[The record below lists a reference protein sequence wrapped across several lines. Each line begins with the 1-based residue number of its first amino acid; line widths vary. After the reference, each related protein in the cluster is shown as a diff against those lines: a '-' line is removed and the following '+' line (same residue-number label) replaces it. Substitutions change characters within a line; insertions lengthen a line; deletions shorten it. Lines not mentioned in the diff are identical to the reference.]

1 MGTLNLT
8 LSQKQIQLRNQIIAK
23 NVTNISVLGST
34 QSGKTFDICYSIIEY
49 AERLYKFA
57 PDEKFNGGII
67 GWTTDTIKR
76 NIYDVIVDFFKQLG
90 IAYISKFNQM
100 ERYIEIY
107 NIRFYFF
114 GFNTYLSFNKILG
127 APLIFVWIDE
137 AARIYSQLQLQATF
151 DEIPGRQ
158 ISYVGHPYKKTIHS
172 FNVEGGENHPYKIK
186 YIDNSDAVKF
196 VFFPYDNPKIKTKEQ
211 IAEVIKTFPPGPLR
225 QQKIFNKWVVAEGK
239 VFNKI
244 NIIDS
249 LKDITIREIGVGV
262 DYGSVNATTFV
273 PIALAYHRVMQ
284 EWILIRLPI
293 YYHDSNKLGTKP
305 TTEFF
310 SKQLRLFLVYLKSIY
325 LNIPIYDLTV
335 DSEATHF
342 VNRLIN
348 DNIKCTA
355 IDKPPGSVDEGVQLM
370 QSLFDKDY
378 LYVLKGNS
386 IEVIYDNNHIQFSGK
401 DDGYL
406 EYQNYQYD
414 KIRSIR
420 EGINCYKKEY
430 DHSVDATRYIL
441 RKWVEKGK
449 CPLV

>member
-1 MGTLNLT
+1 MQILDLT
-8 LSQKQIQLRNQIIAK
+8 VSKKQNQLRSQIIAQ
-23 NVTNISVLGST
+23 NVTKISVLGST
-34 QSGKTFDICYSIIEY
+34 QSGKTFIICLSCIEY
-49 AERLYKFA
+49 AEELYKYA
-57 PDEKFNGGII
+57 PAEKFNGAII
-67 GWTTDTIKR
+67 GWTTDTLKR
-76 NIYDVIVDFFKQLG
+76 NIYDVIIDFLDVLG
-90 IAYISKFNQM
+90 IAYKTKYSQM

-114 GFNTYLSFNKILG
+114 GFNNYLSFNKILG

-137 AARIYSQLQLQATF
+137 SVRIYSQLQLQATF

-186 YIDNSDAVKF
+186 YIDNSNAVKF
-196 VFFPYDNPKIKTKEQ
+196 IFYPYDNPKIKTKEQ
-211 IAEVIKTFPPGPLR
+211 IIEVIETFPAGPLR
-225 QQKIFNKWVVAEGK
+225 MQKIFNLWVVAEGK

-244 NIIDS
+244 NIIDD
-249 LKDITIREIGVGV
+249 LKDIVIREIGVGV

-273 PIALAYHRVMQ
+273 PIALAYHRVMRR
-284 EWILIRLPI
+284 WILIRLPI
-293 YYHDSNKLGTKP
+293 YYHNSNKLSTIP

-325 LNIPIYDLTV
+325 INIPIYDLTV
-335 DSEATHF
+335 DSEAKHF
-342 VNRLIN
+342 INRLLN
-348 DNIKCTA
+348 DNIPC
-355 IDKPPGSVDEGVQLM
+355 IPVDKPAGSVDEGVQLM
-370 QSLFDKDY
+370 QSLFEKDY
-378 LYVLKGNS
+378 LFVLKGNS
-386 IEVIYDNNHIQFSGK
+386 IEIIYDNNHIHFSGK
-401 DDGYL
+401 DEGYL

-414 KIRSIR
+414 KIRSIK

-441 RKWVEKGK
+441 RIWRKKDK

>member
-1 MGTLNLT
+1 MQILDLT
-8 LSQKQIQLRNQIIAK
+8 VSKKQNQLRSQIIAQ
-23 NVTNISVLGST
+23 NVTKISVLGST
-34 QSGKTFDICYSIIEY
+34 QSGKTFIICLSCIEY
-49 AERLYKFA
+49 AEELYKYA
-57 PDEKFNGGII
+57 PAEKFNGAII
-67 GWTTDTIKR
+67 GWTTDTLKR
-76 NIYDVIVDFFKQLG
+76 NIYDVIIDFLDVLG
-90 IAYISKFNQM
+90 IAYKTKYSQM

-114 GFNTYLSFNKILG
+114 GFNNYLSFNKILG

-137 AARIYSQLQLQATF
+137 SARIYSQLQLQATF

-186 YIDNSDAVKF
+186 YIDNSNAVKF
-196 VFFPYDNPKIKTKEQ
+196 IFYPYDNPKIKTKEQ
-211 IAEVIKTFPPGPLR
+211 IIEVIETFPAGPLR
-225 QQKIFNKWVVAEGK
+225 MQKIFNLWVVAEGK

-244 NIIDS
+244 NIIDD
-249 LKDITIREIGVGV
+249 LKDIVIREIGVGV

-273 PIALAYHRVMQ
+273 PIALAYHRVMRR
-284 EWILIRLPI
+284 WILIRLPI
-293 YYHDSNKLGTKP
+293 YYHNSNKLSTIP

-325 LNIPIYDLTV
+325 INIPIYDLTV
-335 DSEATHF
+335 DSEAKHF
-342 VNRLIN
+342 INRLLN
-348 DNIKCTA
+348 DNIPC
-355 IDKPPGSVDEGVQLM
+355 IPVDKPAGSVDEGVQLM
-370 QSLFDKDY
+370 QSLFEKDY
-378 LYVLKGNS
+378 LFVLKGNS
-386 IEVIYDNNHIQFSGK
+386 IEIIYDNNHIHFSGK
-401 DDGYL
+401 DEGYL

-414 KIRSIR
+414 KIRSIK

-441 RKWVEKGK
+441 RIWRKKDK

>member
-1 MGTLNLT
+1 MQILDLT
-8 LSQKQIQLRNQIIAK
+8 VSKKQNQLRSQIIAQ
-23 NVTNISVLGST
+23 NVTKISVLGST
-34 QSGKTFDICYSIIEY
+34 QSGKTFIICLSCIEY
-49 AERLYKFA
+49 AEELYKYA
-57 PDEKFNGGII
+57 PAEKFNGAII
-67 GWTTDTIKR
+67 GWTTDTLKR
-76 NIYDVIVDFFKQLG
+76 NIYDVIIDFLDGLG
-90 IAYISKFNQM
+90 IAYKTKYSQM

-114 GFNTYLSFNKILG
+114 GFNNYLSFNKILG

-137 AARIYSQLQLQATF
+137 SARIYSQLQLQATF

-186 YIDNSDAVKF
+186 YIDNSNAVKF
-196 VFFPYDNPKIKTKEQ
+196 IFYPYDNPKIKTKEQ
-211 IAEVIKTFPPGPLR
+211 IIEVIETFPAGPLR
-225 QQKIFNKWVVAEGK
+225 MQKIFNLWVVAEGK

-244 NIIDS
+244 NIIDD
-249 LKDITIREIGVGV
+249 LKDIVIREIGVGV

-273 PIALAYHRVMQ
+273 PVALAYHRVMRR
-284 EWILIRLPI
+284 WILIRLPI
-293 YYHDSNKLGTKP
+293 YYHNSNKLSTIP

-325 LNIPIYDLTV
+325 INIPIYDLTV
-335 DSEATHF
+335 DSEAKHF
-342 VNRLIN
+342 INRLLN
-348 DNIKCTA
+348 DNIPC
-355 IDKPPGSVDEGVQLM
+355 IPVDKPAGSVDEGVQLM
-370 QSLFDKDY
+370 QSLFEKDY

-386 IEVIYDNNHIQFSGK
+386 IEIIYDNNHIQFSGK
-401 DDGYL
+401 DEGYL

-414 KIRSIR
+414 KIRSIK

-441 RKWVEKGK
+441 RIWRKKDK